1 MSSQG
6 AGGPADMKRRQILY
20 WRLLTTT
27 FGLGDKFPSFDKLSG
42 EIVKE
47 LGMPEIVLDPS
58 ISIDTLLQRYPA
70 LKADFE
76 APLPIQRMPEDD
88 DDFDADGDE
97 ENNAA
102 GAAQNKA
109 AEAAE
114 ASDATANEAQMRNP
128 GGAEPTETRAI
139 PAPEPPDLRKAVVLS
154 KLLLNAFGPNTQ
166 PKIVT
171 AGAYSQWTQD
181 LAWLERSFGYA
192 PGALRGRAK
201 GGGAGASTQSGG
213 GGGRAI
219 SEEELR
225 AGFSLMEGDLIKRM
239 ALREIL
245 KDRQLAD
252 KITPSMPLI
261 EQLLRDKAN
270 LSGEALANAKRLI
283 RAYVDQ
289 LAEVLKL
296 KVEKAARGKIDRS
309 VPPKRI
315 FRNLDLKRTIWKNL
329 TNFNPETKRLLIDRI
344 YYLRTAK
351 KTTPTRLIVVVDQS
365 GSMVDAMVQST
376 ILASIFTGLPNVD
389 VHLVAFDTRVLDLT
403 PWVRDPMEVLLRTE
417 LGGGTLICQALVE
430 ASKKIVEPKNT
441 AMVLISDFYEG
452 GSDQVLLD
460 YIIGLKNSGVHFI
473 PVGALT
479 SSGYFSV
486 SEFFKTRLKELGMPI
501 LSGAVTKLIKELR
514 YLLH

>member
-6 AGGPADMKRRQILY
+6 AGGPVDMKRRQILY

-27 FGLGDKFPSFDKLSG
+27 FGLGDKFPNFDKLSG

-58 ISIDTLLQRYPA
+58 ISVDTLLQRYPA
-70 LKADFE
+70 LRADFE
-76 APLPIQRMPEDD
+76 APLPIQRMPEEEDSDADD
-88 DDFDADGDE
+88 DKDDG
-97 ENNAA
+97 
-102 GAAQNKA
+102 
-109 AEAAE
+109 EAAE
-114 ASDATANEAQMRNP
+114 AESAAPEANAEAP
-128 GGAEPTETRAI
+128 EAASGGAAGSRGAEDAQPAGAQA
-139 PAPEPPDLRKAVVLS
+139 APEPPDLRKAVVLS

-166 PKIVT
+166 PKVVT

-181 LAWLERSFGYA
+181 LAWLERAFGYA
-192 PGALRGRAK
+192 PGGLRGRAK
-201 GGGAGASTQSGG
+201 GGGGAGASTQSGG
-213 GGGRAI
+213 GGGPAI

-225 AGFSLMEGDLIKRM
+225 AGFSMMEGDLIKRM

-245 KDRQLAD
+245 KDRHLAD

-309 VPPKRI
+309 VPPKRT

-329 TNFNPETKRLLIDRI
+329 TNYNSEDKRLFIDRI

-417 LGGGTLICQALVE
+417 LGGGTLICQALIE
-430 ASKKIVEPKNT
+430 AAKKIVEPRNT
-441 AMVLISDFYEG
+441 AMVVISDFYEG